1 MGFEGRGAG
10 VGLDMGLDSGD
21 GGVVSTVTTSW
32 LVLLRHG

>member
-21 GGVVSTVTTSW
+21 VCFNCDNFLACTFATR
-32 LVLLRHG
+32 LI